1 MIGQIIA
8 NYEIKSLLGEG
19 GMANVYLAEHLTLRN
34 KVAIKILKFKYASK
48 LNIRN
53 RFLSEARILAQ
64 LNHPNIIKVTDLID
78 AADVVAFVMEYIAG
92 ISLKELIEK
101 KGNLRNEEISV
112 IYLQMLKAVGFIHSK
127 GIIHRDI
134 KPENFMVK
142 SNGNIKLLDFGIV
155 KKTNGIKMDY
165 TETGILDIMGTPLY
179 MSPEQ
184 MENTKD
190 VTPSTDIYSLGLVL
204 WFMVKGRNPYNTA
217 NLSFIDLIKM
227 KNERLPLTH
236 SKWDKVIQISTQNQI
251 TKRVKS
257 IKLLEELFNETSNK
271 ADNTINK
278 NLKYAVLEEKIF
290 SFFRVRSKHLNGFL
304 KLKKKEDRFFYFF
317 IVGIIIF
324 ISIWQLLSS
333 IK

>member
-1 MIGQIIA
+1 MIGEQIQ
-8 NYEIKSLLGEG
+8 NYKILSLIGEG
-19 GMANVYLAEHLTLRN
+19 GMGDVYLAVHLKLRH

-78 AADVVAFVMEYIAG
+78 EGDVVAFVMEYIAG

-101 KGNLRNEEISV
+101 KGSLRNEEISV

-134 KPENFMVK
+134 KPENFMIK

-190 VTPSTDIYSLGLVL
+190 VTPSTDIYSMGLVL
-204 WFMVKGRNPYNTA
+204 WFMVKGRTPYNTT
-217 NLSFIDLIKM
+217 NLSLIDLMKM

-236 SKWDKVIQISTQNQI
+236 SKWDKAIQISTQHQI
-251 TKRVKS
+251 SKRIKS
-257 IKLLEELFNETSNK
+257 IKLLKELFNETSIK

-278 NLKYAVLEEKIF
+278 NQKYAVFKEKIF
-290 SFFRVRSKHLNGFL
+290 SLFRFRSIHLNGFL

-317 IVGIIIF
+317 IVGIILF

>member
-1 MIGQIIA
+1 M
-8 NYEIKSLLGEG
+8 
-19 GMANVYLAEHLTLRN
+19 
-34 KVAIKILKFKYASK
+34 
-48 LNIRN
+48 LN
-53 RFLSEARILAQ
+53 
-64 LNHPNIIKVTDLID
+64 
-78 AADVVAFVMEYIAG
+78 
-92 ISLKELIEK
+92 
-101 KGNLRNEEISV
+101 
-112 IYLQMLKAVGFIHSK
+112 AVGFINSK

-190 VTPSTDIYSLGLVL
+190 VTPSTDIYSMGLVL
-204 WFMVKGRNPYNTA
+204 WFMVKGRTPYNTT
-217 NLSFIDLIKM
+217 NLSLIDLMKM

-236 SKWDKVIQISTQNQI
+236 SKWDKAIQISTQHQI
-251 TKRVKS
+251 SKRIKS
-257 IKLLEELFNETSNK
+257 IKLLKELFNETSIK

-278 NLKYAVLEEKIF
+278 NQKYAVFKEKIF
-290 SFFRVRSKHLNGFL
+290 SLFRFRSIHLNGFL

-317 IVGIIIF
+317 IVGIILF

>member
-1 MIGQIIA
+1 MIGQTIH
-8 NYEIKSLLGEG
+8 NYKILSLLGEG
-19 GMANVYLAEHLTLRN
+19 GMGDVYLAVHLKLRHE
-34 KVAIKILKFKYASK
+34 VAIKILKFKYASK

-78 AADVVAFVMEYIAG
+78 AGDVVAFVMEYIAG

-112 IYLQMLKAVGFIHSK
+112 IYLQMLNAVGFIHSK

-190 VTPSTDIYSLGLVL
+190 VTPSTDIYSMGLVL
-204 WFMVKGRNPYNTA
+204 WFMVKGRTPYNTT
-217 NLSFIDLIKM
+217 NLSLIDLMKM

-236 SKWDKVIQISTQNQI
+236 SKWDKAIQISTQHQI
-251 TKRVKS
+251 SKRIKS
-257 IKLLEELFNETSNK
+257 IKLLKELFNETSIK

-278 NLKYAVLEEKIF
+278 NQKYAVLKEKIF
-290 SFFRVRSKHLNGFL
+290 SLFRFRSIHLNGFL

-317 IVGIIIF
+317 IVGIILF